1 MTPRLRDSWA
11 LCDRVRGDLLAVLRD
26 IPPNQWDVRPSPGH
40 WSAAHQA
47 DHLLRAE
54 IGTSKIVRKLIRGDF
69 RDAVVPEGVVP
80 YDSTLSHYPFGPV
93 AAPAALEPEGLS
105 AGEAVERLAA
115 AHRRFFEELCRFPGE
130 DPDALAAP
138 DPASPL
144 WFTLAGWVR
153 VQALHEAHHAAQI
166 REIAAGC
173 RPATDR

>member
-1 MTPRLRDSWA
+1 MRPRLRDSWT
-11 LCDRVRGDLLAVLRD
+11 LCESVRGDLLAALRD
-26 IPPNQWDVRPSPGH
+26 IPPNRWDVPPSPRL
-40 WSAAHQA
+40 WSAAQQA

-54 IGTSKIVRKLIRGDF
+54 IGTSKLVRKLIRGDF
-69 RDAVVPEGVVP
+69 REAVVPEGVAP

-105 AGEAVERLAA
+105 AAEAGERLAA
-115 AHRRFFEELCRFPGE
+115 AHGRFFEELCRFQGE

-153 VQALHEAHHAAQI
+153 VQALHEAHHTAQI
-166 REIAAGC
+166 RAM
-173 RPATDR
+173 R